1 MFTYRLV
8 VRRLRGRLRGR
19 ERDDAAVETARAVL
33 AARDQVLLA
42 LRGGRLPPAGADW
55 RARETLPAGVELAVE
70 EERVAARDE
79 ATVKAVPR
87 AHSVLNHTKEVLSV
101 MRPVDC
107 TMIFTSGPVGTPPP
121 AAGCPPPSPRSAPRP
136 STSPGR
142 CGARAPPSRWLPAPC
157 RTPSSGQAAEPRERS
172 GS

>member
-55 RARETLPAGVELAVE
+55 RARETLPAGVERAVE

-79 ATVKAVPR
+79 ATVKAVLR

-107 TMIFTSGPVGTPPP
+107 TMIFTSPL
-121 AAGCPPPSPRSAPRP
+121 SASGGSSRN
-136 STSPGR
+136 TAT
-142 CGARAPPSRWLPAPC
+142 CRWLSTAI
-157 RTPSSGQAAEPRERS
+157 SSQCTASVDVSRKVRCACAS
-172 GS
+172 VALASCAVSNIF

>member
-1 MFTYRLV
+1 MFTYRVV

-33 AARDQVLLA
+33 TARDQVLLA

-55 RARETLPAGVELAVE
+55 RARETLPAGVELTVE

-79 ATVKAVPR
+79 ATVKAVLR

-107 TMIFTSGPVGTPPP
+107 TMIFTSPL
-121 AAGCPPPSPRSAPRP
+121 SASGGSSRN
-136 STSPGR
+136 TAT
-142 CGARAPPSRWLPAPC
+142 CRWLSTAI
-157 RTPSSGQAAEPRERS
+157 SSQCTASVDVSRKVRCACAS
-172 GS
+172 VALASCAVSNTF

>member
-1 MFTYRLV
+1 MFTYRVV

-33 AARDQVLLA
+33 TARDQVLLA

-55 RARETLPAGVELAVE
+55 RGRETLPAGVELTVE

-107 TMIFTSGPVGTPPP
+107 TMIFTSPL
-121 AAGCPPPSPRSAPRP
+121 SASGGSSRN
-136 STSPGR
+136 TAT
-142 CGARAPPSRWLPAPC
+142 CRWLSTAI
-157 RTPSSGQAAEPRERS
+157 SSQCTASVDVSRKVRCACAS
-172 GS
+172 VALASCAVSNTF